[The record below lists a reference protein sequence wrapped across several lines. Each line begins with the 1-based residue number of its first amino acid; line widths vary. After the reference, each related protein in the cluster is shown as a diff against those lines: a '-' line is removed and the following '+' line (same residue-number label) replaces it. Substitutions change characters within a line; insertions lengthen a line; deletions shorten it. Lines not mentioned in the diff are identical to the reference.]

1 LTTRGGRQTVSI
13 QPEGTNI
20 ASVSLALNRR

>member
-20 ASVSLALNRR
+20 TSVSLALNRR